1 MIYTSK
7 IAFIHIPKTSGM
19 SVKRCIEEHCPDAK
33 FMPEHM
39 FNDNYNGTDWRLE
52 MHYSYAYWEHLL
64 DKQWVF
70 SIVRNPYVRAVSFY
84 LFLKNMSDLKDDWP
98 NLVFEDIFTEH
109 FQTQTQILTG
119 KNSLVPNIF
128 KFEDSYEPLEKK
140 LGFKIDKHLLKN
152 KSYNYADFYNPKR
165 IQLVYEVFEE
175 DFKNFGYNTS
185 FT

>member
-1 MIYTSK
+1 
-7 IAFIHIPKTSGM
+7 
-19 SVKRCIEEHCPDAK
+19 
-33 FMPEHM
+33 
-39 FNDNYNGTDWRLE
+39 
-52 MHYSYAYWEHLL
+52 
-64 DKQWVF
+64 
-70 SIVRNPYVRAVSFY
+70 
-84 LFLKNMSDLKDDWP
+84 MSDLKDDWP